1 MPTLLASFTEV
12 VEEVV
17 VGACHLAAAVVVPPY
32 LALVEVALVVH
43 LL

>member
-17 VGACHLAAAVVVPPY
+17 VGACHLAAVVVPPY
-32 LALVEVALVVH
+32 LALVEVALVH